1 MVGHPVLDVA
11 GADTD
16 DGTLARPVEGDGMK
30 YALMYRLG
38 LTPWEHYAEVA
49 QASIA
54 EKLTRE
60 SADRS
65 NRPLGRALDVGCGRG
80 VHSAALARMG
90 WDVVGIDMVPRA
102 VEAANRTGLQGVR
115 FEVADATKLPQ
126 AGLGH
131 FDFFLDVGCYQSLD
145 AIGRGGMG
153 EGVTALA
160 NPGATL
166 LMLALGPTSFHRLPE
181 GVTHDQVVSGF
192 PNWRL
197 LSSEPADSRGLGWPL
212 NRSHPTWY
220 RFQLS

>member
-115 FEVADATKLPQ
+115 LLFVLFLFLLLLLQPPAYLLHQFQTQHGADAQ
-126 AGLGH
+126 QRH
-131 FDFFLDVGCYQSLD
+131 RQSD
-145 AIGRGGMG
+145 
-153 EGVTALA
+153 
-160 NPGATL
+160 
-166 LMLALGPTSFHRLPE
+166 LMPHGPTSCVL
-181 GVTHDQVVSGF
+181 
-192 PNWRL
+192 
-197 LSSEPADSRGLGWPL
+197 
-212 NRSHPTWY
+212 
-220 RFQLS
+220 